1 MVNLIQVG
9 RAVLSPQRESAP
21 SSQTATRQRSPHA
34 SVHRLCSLGL
44 SAPLRLILGLL
55 ALASIAN
62 AQDQSAYYRTE
73 TYELPKGVNFEAS
86 GIAVLPDGKLAVGL
100 RKGEVWI
107 AQNPSD
113 TAKPDFKLFASGL
126 HEILGLAWHDGAL
139 YATQRAEVT
148 KLRDTDAD
156 GKADEYLCASTGW
169 GVSGAYHEYAYGP
182 VFDKEGNLYTSL
194 NCSMGKAWKGAG
206 DEEKHP
212 LWRGWVVRSTPQ
224 GKLEPFCAGFRS
236 PCGIGQNA
244 EGDIFITDQQGNWM
258 PTTPLMHARKGAY
271 FSHADSIPDA
281 MRPESPV
288 KIAPKQPDGIT
299 VAEAMKTVQ
308 GYTPPAVWL
317 PYVKM
322 GQSGTGIA
330 CDLSPGKF
338 GPFEKQLF
346 LGEFVLSGVNRVF
359 LEKVGGEYQG
369 ACFPFID
376 GLQCAALGLN
386 FLPDGSLIVGQS
398 NRGWN
403 SKGNRPFGLQ
413 RIVWTQ
419 KTPLEVRTLQLT
431 KTGFR
436 FTFTLPVDP
445 ASLTALTGTSYTY
458 PFQSKYGGDELDTQ
472 SLKIDSA
479 QLSPDGLTLEVQC
492 PTTLRP
498 GYVHEFQLPQLKSK
512 DGTPLWHRMAC
523 YTVNKLKAE

>member
-1 MVNLIQVG
+1 MVVAKRLGV
-9 RAVLSPQRESAP
+9 RWQRGKRSLASATPLWSIP
-21 SSQTATRQRSPHA
+21 SLLPKVRN
-34 SVHRLCSLGL
+34 SLAAFL
-44 SAPLRLILGLL
+44 LL
-55 ALASIAN
+55 ASSSF
-62 AQDQSAYYRTE
+62 AQGQSAYYRTE

-139 YATQRAEVT
+139 YATQRSEVT

-156 GKADEYLCASTGW
+156 GKADEYLSASTGW

-182 VFDKEGNLYTSL
+182 VFDKEGNIYTSL
-194 NCSMGKAWKGAG
+194 NSSMGKAWKGAG

-212 LWRGWVVRSTPQ
+212 LWRGWVVRMTKE
-224 GKLEPFCAGFRS
+224 GKLEPWCAGFRS

-271 FSHADSIPDA
+271 FSHAESIPDA

-288 KIAPKQPDGIT
+288 KIAAKQPDGVT

-322 GQSGTGIA
+322 GQSGTGIT
-330 CDLSPGKF
+330 CDLSAGKF

-359 LEKVGGEYQG
+359 LEKVDGEYQG

-376 GLQCAALGLN
+376 GLQCAALALN
-386 FLPDGSLIVGQS
+386 FLQDGSLVIGQS

-413 RIVWTQ
+413 RVVWTK
-419 KTPLEVRTLQLT
+419 KTPLEVQKLELL
-431 KTGFR
+431 KGGFR
-436 FTFTLPVDP
+436 FTFTLPIDK
-445 ASLTALTGTSYTY
+445 ASWGTGTLNAQSYTY
-458 PFQSKYGGDELDTQ
+458 PFHSKYGGDELDAKPLIIHSIQ
-472 SLKIDSA
+472 YSD
-479 QLSPDGLTLEVQC
+479 DGRSMDVLC
-492 PTTLRP
+492 SNLRT
-498 GYVHEFQLPQLKSK
+498 GYVHEFELPQLKAK
-512 DGTPLWHRMAC
+512 DGTPLWHRMAY
-523 YTVNKLKAE
+523 YTLNRLLTD